1 MRVGD
6 EILKIRKANGMTQEE
21 FSKLFNVTRQTVS
34 NWENKKSYPDL
45 QTLVD
50 ISDKFDISLDVLLK
64 GDNEIV
70 KNYSEQIKQSK
81 ILKNIIKF
89 IGVTVILVLV
99 LFITL
104 VGVWRNAEKKELQYF
119 QTGLQ
124 QQGFKFDENL
134 GYYYLEDD
142 NIIYNIANW
151 TELNLFDFNIDGVVD
166 AEIEG
171 QDISMRIISKDW
183 IAVKLSDSETI
194 QVDKNGNIIKGSVAD
209 KDKILYENMK
219 ENINSMV
226 KKGLEIYASV
236 YKEK

>member
-6 EILKIRKANGMTQEE
+6 EILKIRKAKGMTQEE

-81 ILKNIIKF
+81 ILKNIIKC
-89 IGVTVILVLV
+89 IGITFVLVIV

-104 VGVWRNAEKKELQYF
+104 VGAWRNAEKKELQHF

-124 QQGFKFDENL
+124 QQGFKFDEKL
-134 GYYYLEDD
+134 GHYYLEDD
-142 NIIYNIANW
+142 NIIYNLANW

-171 QDISMRIISKDW
+171 QDISMRIVSKDW
-183 IAVKLSDSETI
+183 IVVKLSDGTTI
-194 QVDKNGNIIKGSVAD
+194 EVDKNGNIIKGSIAD
-209 KDKILYENMK
+209 KDKISYENMK
-219 ENINSMV
+219 ENISSMV

-236 YKEK
+236 YTEK

>member
-6 EILKIRKANGMTQEE
+6 EILKIRKANGMTQEK

-45 QTLVD
+45 ETLVD

-81 ILKNIIKF
+81 FLKNIIKF

-124 QQGFKFDENL
+124 QQGFKFDKKL

-166 AEIEG
+166 AEIDG
-171 QDISMRIISKDW
+171 QDISMRILSKDW
-183 IAVKLSDSETI
+183 IFVKLSDSETI
-194 QVDKNGNIIKGSVAD
+194 QVDKNGNIIKGTLAD
-209 KDKILYENMK
+209 KDKILYDKMK
-219 ENINSMV
+219 ENINLMV

>member
-6 EILKIRKANGMTQEE
+6 EILKIRKAKGMTQEE

-64 GDNEIV
+64 GDNDIV

-81 ILKNIIKF
+81 ILKNIIKC
-89 IGVTVILVLV
+89 IGITVVLVIV

-104 VGVWRNAEKKELQYF
+104 VGVWRNAEKKELQHF

-124 QQGFKFDENL
+124 QQGFKFDEKL
-134 GYYYLEDD
+134 GCYYLEDD
-142 NIIYNIANW
+142 NIIYNLANW

-166 AEIEG
+166 AEIKG
-171 QDISMRIISKDW
+171 QYISMRIVSKDW
-183 IAVKLSDSETI
+183 IVVKLSDGTTI
-194 QVDKNGNIIKGSVAD
+194 EVDKNGNIIKGSVAD

-226 KKGLEIYASV
+226 KKD
-236 YKEK
+236 

>member
-1 MRVGD
+1 MKVGD
-6 EILKIRKANGMTQEE
+6 EILKIRKAKGMTQEE

-81 ILKNIIKF
+81 ILKNIIKC
-89 IGVTVILVLV
+89 IGITFVLVIV

-104 VGVWRNAEKKELQYF
+104 VGVWRNAEKKELQHF

-124 QQGFKFDENL
+124 QQGFKFDEKL
-134 GYYYLEDD
+134 GHYHLEDD
-142 NIIYNIANW
+142 NIIYSLANW
-151 TELNLFDFNIDGVVD
+151 TELNLFDFDIDGVVD

-171 QDISMRIISKDW
+171 QDISMRIVSKDW
-183 IAVKLSDSETI
+183 ISVKLNNSESI
-194 QVDKNGNIIKGSVAD
+194 QLDRDGNIIKGSVSD
-209 KDKILYENMK
+209 KDKILYEDMR

>member
-6 EILKIRKANGMTQEE
+6 EILKIRKAKGMTQEE

-64 GDNEIV
+64 GDNEIL
-70 KNYSEQIKQSK
+70 KNYSEQIKHSK
-81 ILKNIIKF
+81 ILKNIIKC
-89 IGVTVILVLV
+89 IGISVVLLIV

-104 VGVWRNAEKKELQYF
+104 VGVWRNAEKKELQHF
-119 QTGLQ
+119 KTGLQ
-124 QQGFKFDENL
+124 QQGFKFDEKL
-134 GYYYLEDD
+134 GYYCLEDD
-142 NIIYNIANW
+142 NIIYNLANW
-151 TELNLFDFNIDGVVD
+151 TDLDLFDFNIDGVVD
-166 AEIEG
+166 AEIEE
-171 QDISMRIISKDW
+171 QDISMRIVSKDW
-183 IAVKLSDSETI
+183 IVVKLIHGTNIE
-194 QVDKNGNIIKGSVAD
+194 VDKNGNIIKGSVAD

-226 KKGLEIYASV
+226 KKGLEIYAAV
-236 YKEK
+236 YTEE

>member
-6 EILKIRKANGMTQEE
+6 EILKIRKAKGMTQEE

-64 GDNEIV
+64 GDNDIV

-81 ILKNIIKF
+81 ILKNIIKC
-89 IGVTVILVLV
+89 IGITVVLVIV

-104 VGVWRNAEKKELQYF
+104 VGVWRNAEKKELQHF

-124 QQGFKFDENL
+124 QQGFKFDEKL
-134 GYYYLEDD
+134 GCYYLEDD
-142 NIIYNIANW
+142 NIIYNLANW

-166 AEIEG
+166 AEIKG
-171 QDISMRIISKDW
+171 QYISMRIVSKDW
-183 IAVKLSDSETI
+183 IVVKLSDGTTI
-194 QVDKNGNIIKGSVAD
+194 EVDKNGNIIKGSVAD

-226 KKGLEIYASV
+226 KKGLEIYDSV
-236 YKEK
+236 YTEK